1 MNKVALLLHLYQP
14 PIQEEKTLRAIAENS
29 YLPIIKTL
37 TTKTKFKATL
47 SLPLSL
53 VEQMDKYG
61 YSDWIEDI
69 KFLVEEGRI
78 ELVGTAAYHPLLTKL
93 PDEVI
98 QNQVVLNE
106 YSLGYYFGR
115 RTGFEGEEAI
125 MVKDLN
131 GFFSPELAVNEDLN
145 LFLNDFGY
153 EWMLANPS
161 SIKDSEE
168 KSAQV
173 FEFND
178 SECLIVIRNSVLSNH
193 LAFFRGLD
201 VKPLLRQFAKQDSLV
216 LALDGETFG
225 HHNEDG
231 IYLLN
236 KFVEYLS
243 KEEKEFVTISEF
255 VDSQITESKVEHV
268 DSLVDST
275 WAFFDSKDPYHLWE
289 GNKQQG
295 RLQKIYDKIVEEL
308 VSTNK
313 SSFDAYDGLENVAIW
328 KEDELPE
335 DIKKEL
341 LLNKVLGSDP
351 FWWLSGEKIAETN
364 LYNPKIVKKFLEK
377 YKEVAAA
384 LENEE
389 LEEFIDKQVQ
399 EIEQNFK

>member
-14 PIQEEKTLRAIAENS
+14 PIQEEKTLREVAESS
-29 YLPIIKTL
+29 YLPIVKTL
-37 TTKTKFKATL
+37 ITKTKFKVTL

-61 YSDWIEDI
+61 YSKWVEDI
-69 KFLVEEGRI
+69 KFLVEEGRV

-93 PDEVI
+93 PEQVV
-98 QNQVVLNE
+98 QNQVILNE
-106 YSLGYYFGR
+106 YGLGYYFGR

-131 GFFSPELAVNEDLN
+131 GFFSPELAVNESLN
-145 LFLNDFGY
+145 LLLNDFGY
-153 EWMLANPS
+153 EWMLSDPS
-161 SIKDSEE
+161 SIENYEE
-168 KSAQV
+168 KSSHI

-178 SECLIVIRNSVLSNH
+178 SECLVVTRNSVLSNH

-231 IYLLN
+231 VFLLN
-236 KFVEYLS
+236 KLVEYLS
-243 KEEKEFVTISEF
+243 KEEKEFVTMSEF
-255 VDSQITESKVEHV
+255 VDSQISESKVEQV

-275 WAFFDSKDPYHLWE
+275 WAYIDSKDPYHLWE
-289 GNKQQG
+289 GNEQQG
-295 RLQKIYDKIVEEL
+295 RLQKIYDKVVEEL
-308 VSTNK
+308 VNVDNG
-313 SSFDAYDGLENVAIW
+313 SFNNYEGMENTAIW
-328 KEDELPE
+328 KEKELPE
-335 DIKKEL
+335 EIKKQL
-341 LLNKVLGSDP
+341 TLNKVLGSDP

-364 LYNPKIVKKFLEK
+364 LYNPTIVKKFLEK
-377 YKEVAAA
+377 YKEAVKV
-384 LENEE
+384 LDNKE
-389 LEEFIDKQVQ
+389 LEDFINEQAQ